1 MRDAMHA
8 DRSLPG
14 RRIDGASWH
23 GNFRANTLARTMR
36 DQRIDVVFKC
46 ARE

>member
-1 MRDAMHA
+1 MR
-8 DRSLPG
+8 SIVPG

-23 GNFRANTLARTMR
+23 GIFRADTLARTMR
-36 DQRIDVVFKC
+36 DQRIDIVLKR